1 MNKLKPFVN
10 FKNQLIEKTK
20 SIKIS
25 SLKEILEEKDKLGKF
40 RNQFIEKT
48 KSIKIYS
55 FKDIIKNTNKIKSQQ
70 LQKINKALPS
80 INLTNLNPK
89 YFVEYL
95 QDQVESIVSQRDPNE
110 VVLKQ
115 SGFWASAITWV
126 LMGGTAFSIGWLA
139 IAKTD
144 EVVIALGR
152 LEPKSGVVDV
162 QMPLQGIAREIL
174 ISEGEQVQKG
184 QVLIKLDAEI
194 TEAKNQALQKTL
206 ELDTTIMNRL
216 GQLVKEGAVSELQYL
231 QQQAKIEDLKSQ
243 IKTNLVMMRYQ
254 EIVAPVSGIVFELQP
269 KGPGYVA
276 QSSQPV
282 LKIVPFDKLLARVEI
297 DNRTIGFVQKGKHV
311 DVSIDS
317 FPSSDF
323 GVIKGTVTKIG
334 SDALAPSPAE
344 GKGYRFPAD
353 ITLENQFLQIKSGK
367 KLPLQAGMSLTA
379 NIKLRKVTYLQL
391 LFSKFSKKADS
402 LKSI

>member
-1 MNKLKPFVN
+1 MNKLKLFKK
-10 FKNQLIEKTK
+10 FKNQITSNIKFLKITYFKNNLIK
-20 SIKIS
+20 
-25 SLKEILEEKDKLGKF
+25 
-40 RNQFIEKT
+40 
-48 KSIKIYS
+48 
-55 FKDIIKNTNKIKSQQ
+55 KNIIKSQQ
-70 LQKINKALPS
+70 IQ
-80 INLTNLNPK
+80 NLKDKLSQIKLENVNPK
-89 YFVEYL
+89 YWIEYL
-95 QDQVESIVSQRDPNE
+95 QDFVDKTVSKADPND

-115 SGFWASAITWV
+115 SGFWARAITWV

-144 EVVIALGR
+144 EVVIAVGR

-174 ISEGEQVQKG
+174 ISEGEQVKQG

-194 TEAKNQALQKTL
+194 TEAKNQALQNTL
-206 ELDTTIMNRL
+206 ELDTLIMNKL
-216 GQLVKEGAVSELQYL
+216 DLLVKEGAVSELQYL
-231 QQQAKIEDLKSQ
+231 QQKAKIEDLKSQ
-243 IKTNLVMMRYQ
+243 IRTNLVTMKYQ

-276 QSSQPV
+276 QTSQPV
-282 LKIVPFDKLLARVEI
+282 MKIVPLDNLLARVEI
-297 DNRTIGFVQKGKHV
+297 DNRTIGFVKTGKKA
-311 DVSIDS
+311 DISIDS

-323 GVIKGTVTKIG
+323 GVIQGTVTKIG
-334 SDALAPSPAE
+334 SDALPPQPSE
-344 GKGYRFPAD
+344 GKGYRFPAE
-353 ITLENQFLQIKSGK
+353 IKLENQYLKIKSGQ

-391 LFSKFSKKADS
+391 LFTKFSKKTDS